1 MLKVT
6 IFFLCTNKNFAY
18 RFENTFEIT
27 PKKKNAEVYSYYF
40 FFVSANKNFAYRL
53 ENTSEITHDI
63 H

>member
-6 IFFLCTNKNFAY
+6 IFFLCTKKNFAY

-27 PKKKNAEVYSYYF
+27 HKNAEVDSYYF